1 MKISDKFTN
10 VQKNILEDLK
20 ININIDFNKDTL
32 EELEEK
38 IYNAM
43 MDNLDENQD
52 YMPKA
57 IEIEKIL
64 DIVVEIENNL

>member
-20 ININIDFNKDTL
+20 ININIYFNKDTL

>member
-57 IEIEKIL
+57 KEIEKIL

>member
-57 IEIEKIL
+57 IEIE
-64 DIVVEIENNL
+64 NNL